1 MIVEIRETYFRRWEG
16 SVPTQEKKKKTYSCE
31 IKCSI
36 FIPLII

>member
-1 MIVEIRETYFRRWEG
+1 MIVKIRETYFRRWEG
-16 SVPTQEKKKKTYSCE
+16 SVPTQEKKKTYSCE